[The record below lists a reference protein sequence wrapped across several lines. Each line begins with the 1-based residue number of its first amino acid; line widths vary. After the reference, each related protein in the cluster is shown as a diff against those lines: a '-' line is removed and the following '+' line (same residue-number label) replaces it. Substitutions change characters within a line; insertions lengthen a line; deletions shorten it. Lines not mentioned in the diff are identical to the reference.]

1 MQLPSMSELLE
12 LDVTALEQVSGGD
25 DSLGRC
31 GPGSSMKFL
40 GDVRTPECLAHDT
53 AVRDRIAA
61 GDSTVTAHL
70 RSLPLLPAAI
80 GSYLRAR
87 GE

>member
-1 MQLPSMSELLE
+1 MSELL
-12 LDVTALEQVSGGD
+12 DVDATALEHVSGGD

-31 GPGSSMKFL
+31 GPGSSLTFL

-61 GDSTVTAHL
+61 GESRVMAHV
-70 RSLPLLPAAI
+70 RALPLLPAAI
-80 GSYLRAR
+80 GSYVRAR
-87 GE
+87 GS